1 MHMADTTK
9 LLPTYMEMVFS
20 SCPEKTEVL
29 GKKKKK
35 KEISKTFLTL
45 EKKKLIIS
53 Q

>member
-35 KEISKTFLTL
+35 EISKTFLTL
-45 EKKKLIIS
+45 EKKS
-53 Q
+53 

>member
-29 GKKKKK
+29 GKKKNVNIKNL
-35 KEISKTFLTL
+35 FNFR
-45 EKKKLIIS
+45 KKKLIIS